1 MLLEWVVHYFESRAE
16 EATKRM
22 LDKVYK
28 ELALLGC
35 IRCASFAPNC
45 MAIARLSS
53 ASSCPCEK
61 SKMPASASGNRY
73 VTPFKSDG

>member
-1 MLLEWVVHYFESRAE
+1 MPQDPRIIGGFLIGILCGTMLLEWVVHYFEGRAE

-35 IRCASFAPNC
+35 IRCVQERQADIPIVS
-45 MAIARLSS
+45 R
-53 ASSCPCEK
+53 
-61 SKMPASASGNRY
+61 
-73 VTPFKSDG
+73 

>member
-35 IRCASFAPNC
+35 IRYASFASYC
-45 MAIARLSS
+45 MAIARLPSVS
-53 ASSCPCEK
+53 RMRSRHNPVVRK
-61 SKMPASASGNRY
+61 
-73 VTPFKSDG
+73 

>member
-45 MAIARLSS
+45 MAIARL
-53 ASSCPCEK
+53 
-61 SKMPASASGNRY
+61 
-73 VTPFKSDG
+73 